1 MMPTTQQML
10 AAVQLALQEHVAP
23 EVDDQWARSALR
35 SVDVILNH
43 LQARVP
49 EEGPMLHE
57 DSGELFAL
65 LSRARARLNL
75 GDAALGSALGAFL
88 AEAPSLLEGYSRVE
102 ALQALNHRGREVV
115 DGLLHHCHEH
125 KGDAAADAIHAE
137 LRAWLLVHANRE
149 SGFFFPTYVG
159 RPV

>member
-10 AAVQLALQEHVAP
+10 AAVQLALQEHVTP
-23 EVDDQWARSALR
+23 KVEDQWAQSALR

-49 EEGPMLHE
+49 VEGPMLHE
-57 DSGELFAL
+57 DSGELIAL
-65 LSRARARLNL
+65 LSGARDRLKSEDSGL
-75 GDAALGSALGAFL
+75 RTFL
-88 AEAPSLLEGYSRVE
+88 AEAPGVLDGYPRVD

-115 DGLLHHCHEH
+115 DSLLHHCHAH
-125 KGDAAADAIHAE
+125 KGDAAADAVHAE
-137 LRAWLLVHANRE
+137 LRAWLLVHADRE

>member
-10 AAVQLALQEHVAP
+10 AAVQRALQEHVAP
-23 EVDDQWARSALR
+23 KIDDQWAQSALR

-49 EEGPMLHE
+49 VEGVMLHE
-57 DSGELFAL
+57 DSRELIAL
-65 LSRARARLNL
+65 LTAARDCLSH
-75 GDAALGSALGAFL
+75 DDPALVAFL
-88 AEAPSLLEGYSRVE
+88 AEAPALLDGYARVD
-102 ALQALNHRGREVV
+102 ALQALNHKGREAV
-115 DGLLHHCHEH
+115 DALLHVCHAR
-125 KGDAAADAIHAE
+125 KGDAAADAVHAD
-137 LRAWLLVHANRE
+137 LRTWLLKHADRE

>member
-1 MMPTTQQML
+1 MMPTSQQML

-23 EVDDQWARSALR
+23 KIDDQWAQSALR

-49 EEGPMLHE
+49 VEGAMLHE
-57 DSGELFAL
+57 DSRELVVLLTAARDRLSHDDPAL
-65 LSRARARLNL
+65 AT
-75 GDAALGSALGAFL
+75 FL
-88 AEAPSLLEGYSRVE
+88 AEAPDLLDGYARVD
-102 ALQALNHRGREVV
+102 ALQALNHKGRE
-115 DGLLHHCHEH
+115 
-125 KGDAAADAIHAE
+125 AADALLHACHARKGE
-137 LRAWLLVHANRE
+137 AVVDAVHADLRAWLLKHADRE